1 MSDDDLIRRG
11 DALAEIRRIFNGYPN
26 WVTDAIAAL
35 PPAKQDDLASG
46 KAVTVSAADLL
57 KDVPRYNGWNDYN
70 PSKIMYEADVLAALE
85 PVAAPDP
92 ALRPT
97 MTDMMVDPDTLD
109 AFMEANPLPP
119 DPAPT
124 DPAAIRE
131 AALREAGAKA
141 EDHLLNW
148 ANDLAETR
156 DLYREALSTGKMNG
170 RNISEALARKCV
182 RDFNER
188 AEAVAESAEHTRDAI
203 LALIQKGAADV

>member
-85 PVAAPDP
+85 HVAAPDP

-97 MTDMMVDPDTLD
+97 MTDMMVDPDMLD

-131 AALREAGAKA
+131 AALRELREVMDILESHGAAG
-141 EDHLLNW
+141 
-148 ANDLAETR
+148 
-156 DLYREALSTGKMNG
+156 EA
-170 RNISEALARKCV
+170 IADEIAAP
-182 RDFNER
+182 
-188 AEAVAESAEHTRDAI
+188 
-203 LALIQKGAADV
+203 IQKGDTDDRA

>member
-1 MSDDDLIRRG
+1 MSDHDLIRRG

-57 KDVPRYNGWNDYN
+57 KDVPRHSLDFCDRMEIDKDGVWMHEDH
-70 PSKIMYEADVLAALE
+70 VLAALE

-131 AALREAGAKA
+131 AWEKAYWRMRSYAVHDNDCKLNKPPRFDGPCSCGLTAALEEA
-141 EDHLLNW
+141 
-148 ANDLAETR
+148 
-156 DLYREALSTGKMNG
+156 
-170 RNISEALARKCV
+170 
-182 RDFNER
+182 
-188 AEAVAESAEHTRDAI
+188 
-203 LALIQKGAADV
+203 LALIQKGTDDDLPSVVQDPAAQHLVPKVR